1 MKKLLL
7 SLGLVLVGSTAMS
20 QVIFSVEAPAT
31 IEGFYDFTSNG
42 DGSNWGLATLVGFT
56 PILDTVVLAN
66 DNTSGVNA
74 QGNPASATGCNALP
88 AGSLAGKIAMVYR
101 GDGGTPGIGACG
113 FGIKAKM
120 CQDAGA
126 LAVIIVNREDQLLN
140 MDGGTVQSEGPAV
153 TIPVVFVTHATGT
166 LIKNRLLASETVVA
180 LIGDKT
186 GYYDDDLTI
195 FDNNAVRADFG
206 SKPLALAQ
214 NASEFSVTPGIW
226 VYNLGLNDQA
236 GVSLTATITRNG
248 TQIYTNT
255 VNAANDVE
263 AGDSVFMTT
272 PTYSAASYTAGLYEI
287 TYTVTMT
294 ATDEFVGD
302 NVSKSTFSLNDNMW
316 SLASMNATNDTIKSD
331 GFYRAGTVPT
341 SQFEACMVFKDPN
354 AGRLKMDGVQ
364 FGGMTIGAADTLTVN
379 LDGFEVTWSLYTWND
394 PVKTVSAGTF
404 TQLSEVASGA
414 YNYPDPADPE
424 LGKAIF
430 MPINTVPYYQLANN
444 QTYLLCINSLAPK
457 AFLGFS
463 TSDHY
468 DFAMNADDLIRFPH
482 RSDVGAWT
490 PGGFIGLPV
499 PSIAMRTGTNLSV
512 DQNELVAASAFPIPA
527 KEVITV
533 KVNAAGDATLR
544 IVDMAGR
551 EVSTQQVKI
560 ENGQFTTS
568 VDGINSGTYVFNLNY
583 ANGTT
588 SRFNVV
594 VSK

>member
-20 QVIFSVEAPAT
+20 QVIFSVEAPAS

-120 CQDAGA
+120 CQNAGA
-126 LAVIIVNREDQLLN
+126 IAVIIVNREDQLLN
-140 MDGGTVQSEGPAV
+140 MDGGTVPSEGPAV

-166 LIKNRLLASETVVA
+166 LIKNRLLANEPVVA

-186 GYYDDDLTI
+186 GYYGDDLTV

-226 VYNLGLNDQA
+226 VYNLGTNTQS
-236 GVSLTATITRNG
+236 GVSMTATITRNG
-248 TQIYTNT
+248 TQVYTNT
-255 VNAANDVE
+255 TNAANPIP

-272 PTYSAASYTAGLYEI
+272 PTYSAASYTAGLYEM
-287 TYTVTMT
+287 TYTVAMT
-294 ATDEFVGD
+294 ATDEFTGD
-302 NVSKSTFSLNDNMW
+302 NVSKSTFSLNNNLW
-316 SLASMNATNDTIKSD
+316 SLAGMNATNDTIKAD
-331 GFYRAGTVPT
+331 GFYRALTPPT
-341 SQFEACMVFKDPN
+341 TQFEACMVFKDPN

-364 FGGMTIGAADTLTVN
+364 FGGLAIGAADTATVN
-379 LDGFEVTWSLYTWND
+379 LDGFELSWSLYTWND
-394 PVKTVSAGTF
+394 PNKTVSAGTF

-414 YNYPDPADPE
+414 YIYSDPADPE
-424 LGKAIF
+424 LEKAIF
-430 MPINTVPYYQLANN
+430 MPINSLPYYQLANN
-444 QTYLLCINSLAPK
+444 QTYLLCITSLSPK

-463 TSDHY
+463 TTDHY
-468 DFAMNADDLIRFPH
+468 DFAMNADDMIRFPH
-482 RSDVGAWT
+482 RSDVGAWVN
-490 PGGFIGLPV
+490 PGFSGLPV
-499 PSIAMRTGTNLSV
+499 PSIAMRTGTNLGV
-512 DQNELVAASAFPIPA
+512 NENELVAASAFPVPA

-533 KVNAAGDATLR
+533 KVNAAGDATLK

-551 EVSTQQVKI
+551 EVSAQQVKI
-560 ENGQFTTS
+560 ENGQFVTS
-568 VDGINSGTYVFNLNY
+568 VEGMTSGTYVFHLNY